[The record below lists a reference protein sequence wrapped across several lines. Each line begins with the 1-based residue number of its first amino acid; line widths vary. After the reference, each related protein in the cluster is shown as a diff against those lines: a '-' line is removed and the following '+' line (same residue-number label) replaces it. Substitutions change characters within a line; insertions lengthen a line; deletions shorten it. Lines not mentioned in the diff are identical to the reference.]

1 MFPWGPVVGLGASG
15 RWPFGKGTA
24 DALFYRI
31 VHEQPALPE
40 LPDPLATLVPAA
52 AIWLT
57 VLGTVVVAD
66 ALAEPGDV

>member
-1 MFPWGPVVGLGASG
+1 MLAFE
-15 RWPFGKGTA
+15 FGQHGMN
-24 DALFYRI
+24 
-31 VHEQPALPE
+31 
-40 LPDPLATLVPAA
+40 PLATLVPAA